1 MRIGIDVGG
10 TFTDIVL
17 IDDKGKKIRY
27 TKVLTTPK
35 NPAQGVLNGIEKI
48 LRLANA
54 TMADLDYMVHGHG
67 TTIGTNALIE
77 RKGAQTGLIT
87 TAGFRDVLEIARI
100 ERPDEGLYD
109 LTVDTPEPLVPRY
122 LRVEVDERVGAHGE
136 VVRALD
142 ESSVVRAAKDL
153 KEQGAETIAVCLLF
167 SFLNPKHEQ
176 RVKEI
181 CREINPEA
189 FVSISSEICPEFR
202 EFERASTT
210 VINAYLQP
218 IVERYIRN
226 LIALLNDKYGNVEV
240 RIMQASGGAMSAATA
255 RDHAVNIVN
264 SGPAGG
270 AVAGAFIGKLLGDKQ
285 LMTVDMGGTSFDI
298 GLIVDGVPRVS
309 SEGKFE
315 GYPVKIPAVD
325 VHAIGAG
332 GGSIA
337 WIDKGGALNVGPQS
351 AAADPG
357 PACYGL
363 GGELPVVTDAN
374 LVLGRLNADYF
385 LGGEM
390 KLYPDKARAAIEKHI
405 ARPMNLSVEDA
416 AYGIVRVVNANM
428 VKGMAG
434 SSIQKGLDPR
444 EFTLIAFGGA
454 GPLHACE
461 MAKDLGMR
469 KVVIPLYPGALSA
482 FGLVTSDIRH
492 DYVQTIAQPAASL
505 DPAELARA
513 YRAMEDQARAQLRT
527 EKISDDVIE
536 IEWSA
541 DLRYA
546 GQAYELNVPVDASH
560 LHRTQVQVSRFER
573 KGNNSSGRRDDASQR
588 DSQLTRQD
596 IDATVA
602 RFHTLHHKV
611 YAYSSTDEPVDVI
624 NVRLVGIGQVPDV
637 KLPRRQR
644 GVASPRGALKGK
656 RPVYYA
662 GRGFVNVPVYERDL
676 MQPGNVVKGPCIIEE
691 IISSTVVIPGATA
704 KVDAWGNVIIN
715 L

>member
-17 IDDKGKKIRY
+17 IDDKGKKIHY
-27 TKVLTTPK
+27 TKVLTVPN
-35 NPAQGVLNGIEKI
+35 NPAQGVLNGIDKI

-54 TMADLDYMVHGHG
+54 SMADLDYMVHGHG

-77 RKGAQTGLIT
+77 RKGAKTGLIT

-109 LTVDTPEPLVPRY
+109 LTVDLPEPLVPRY
-122 LRVEVDERVGAHGE
+122 LRVEVEERVGAHGE
-136 VVRALD
+136 VVCPLD
-142 ESSVVRAAKDL
+142 EASVARAVNYL
-153 KEQGAETIAVCLLF
+153 REQHAETIAVCLLF
-167 SFLNPKHEQ
+167 SFLNPKHER

-181 CREINPEA
+181 CREIYPEA

-202 EFERASTT
+202 EFERSSTT
-210 VINAYLQP
+210 VVNAYLQP
-218 IVERYIRN
+218 IVERYIGN
-226 LIALLNDKYGNVEV
+226 LVAMLREKYGEVEV

-270 AVAGAFIGKLLGDKQ
+270 AVAGAFIGKLLGDQQ

-337 WIDKGGALNVGPQS
+337 WVDKGGALNVGPQS

-390 KLYPDKARAAIEKHI
+390 KLYPEKAHASIEKHI
-405 ARPMNLSVEDA
+405 ARPLKMSVEDA
-416 AYGIVRVVNANM
+416 AFGIIRVVNANM

-434 SSIQKGLDPR
+434 SSIEKGFDPR
-444 EFTLIAFGGA
+444 EFTLVAFGGA

-461 MAKDLGMR
+461 LAKDLGMR

-492 DYVQTIAQPAASL
+492 DYVQTIAKPAVSVEPG
-505 DPAELARA
+505 DLARA
-513 YRAMEDQARAQLRT
+513 YASMEEKARAQLRD
-527 EKISDDVIE
+527 EKIPESEIE
-536 IEWSA
+536 IQWTA

-546 GQAYELNVPVDASH
+546 GQAYELNVSVP
-560 LHRTQVQVSRFER
+560 R
-573 KGNNSSGRRDDASQR
+573 NGR
-588 DSQLTRQD
+588 LTRKD

-602 RFHTLHHKV
+602 RFHALHQKV
-611 YAYSSTDEPVDVI
+611 YEYSSADEPVDVI
-624 NVRLVGIGQVPDV
+624 NVRLIGSGQVSDV
-637 KLPRRQR
+637 KLPRRKR

-676 MQPGNVVKGPCIIEE
+676 LQPGNVVKGPCMIEE
-691 IISSTVVIPGATA
+691 IISSTVVIPGAA
-704 KVDAWGNVIIN
+704 ANVDTWGNVIIN

>member
-17 IDDKGKKIRY
+17 IDDRRGKIHY
-27 TKVLTTPK
+27 TKVLTVPR
-35 NPAQGVLNGIEKI
+35 NPAQGVLNGIDKM
-48 LRLANA
+48 LRIANA
-54 TMADLDYMVHGHG
+54 SMADLDYMVHGHG

-77 RKGAQTGLIT
+77 RKGARTGLIT
-87 TAGFRDVLEIARI
+87 TSGFRDVLEIARI

-109 LTVDTPEPLVPRY
+109 MTVDTPEPLVPRFM
-122 LRVEVDERVGAHGE
+122 RVEVEERIGAHGE
-136 VVRALD
+136 VILPLD
-142 ESSVVRAAKDL
+142 EASVVRAVTYL
-153 KEQGAETIAVCLLF
+153 KEQQVETIAVCLLF

-176 RVKEI
+176 RVKQI
-181 CREINPEA
+181 AHDIYPEA

-202 EFERASTT
+202 EFERSSTT

-226 LIALLNDKYGNVEV
+226 LVQMLCEKYGNVEV
-240 RIMQASGGAMSAATA
+240 RIMQASGGAMSAETA

-270 AVAGAFIGKLLGDKQ
+270 AVAGAFIGQLVGDDR

-298 GLIVDGVPRVS
+298 GLIIDGVPRVS

-374 LVLGRLNADYF
+374 LVLGRLNAEYF

-390 KLYPDKARAAIEKHI
+390 KLYPEKARAAIEKHI
-405 ARPMNLSVEDA
+405 ARPLRMPVEDA

-434 SSIQKGLDPR
+434 SSIEKGFDPR
-444 EFTLIAFGGA
+444 EFTLVAFGGA

-461 MAKDLGMR
+461 LAKEIGMR

-492 DYVQTIAQPAASL
+492 DYVQTVAKPAVAV
-505 DPAELARA
+505 DPAELERA
-513 YRAMEDQARAQLRT
+513 YAAMEVKARAQLAE
-527 EKISDDVIE
+527 EKIAGDDVDIQ
-536 IEWSA
+536 WTA

-546 GQAYELNVPVDASH
+546 GQAYELNVPVPHNGRLTHKD
-560 LHRTQVQVSRFER
+560 VQ
-573 KGNNSSGRRDDASQR
+573 
-588 DSQLTRQD
+588 
-596 IDATVA
+596 ATIA
-602 RFHTLHHKV
+602 RFHALHQKV
-611 YAYSSTDEPVDVI
+611 YAYSSVSDPVDVI

-637 KLPRRQR
+637 RIPKRKR
-644 GVASPRGALKGK
+644 GDKSARGARKGT
-656 RPVYYA
+656 RPVYYE
-662 GRGFVNVPVYERDL
+662 GRGFIKVPVYERDL
-676 MQPGNVVKGPCIIEE
+676 LKPGNLVKGPCIIEE

-704 KVDAWGNVIIN
+704 RVDVWGNVIIN
-715 L
+715 M

>member
-17 IDDKGKKIRY
+17 IDDAGGKIHY
-27 TKVLTTPK
+27 TKTLTIPK
-35 NPAQGVLNGIEKI
+35 NPAQGVLNGIAKI
-48 LRLANA
+48 LQIANA

-77 RKGAQTGLIT
+77 RKGAKTGLIT
-87 TAGFRDVLEIARI
+87 TMGMRDVLEIARI

-122 LRVEVDERVGAHGE
+122 LRVEVNERVGSKGE
-136 VVRALD
+136 VVCALD
-142 ESSVVRAAKDL
+142 EPSVVRAVNYL
-153 KEQGAETIAVCLLF
+153 KEQRAETIAVCLLF
-167 SFLNPKHEQ
+167 SFLNPAHER

-181 CREINPEA
+181 AKQIYPEA

-202 EFERASTT
+202 EFERTSTT

-226 LIALLNDKYGNVEV
+226 LITMLSEKYGTVEV
-240 RIMQASGGAMSAATA
+240 RIMQASGGAMSAQAA

-270 AVAGAFIGKLLGDKQ
+270 AVAGAFIGSLLGDKQ

-298 GLIVDGVPRVS
+298 GIIVDGVPRVS

-325 VHAIGAG
+325 VHALGAG

-337 WIDKGGALNVGPQS
+337 WIDKGGALNVGPRS

-374 LVLGRLNADYF
+374 LVLGRLNANYF

-405 ARPMNLSVEDA
+405 ARPMNMSVEDA

-434 SSIQKGLDPR
+434 SSIQKGYDPR
-444 EFTLIAFGGA
+444 EFTLVAFGGA
-454 GPLHACE
+454 GALHACE
-461 MAKDLGMR
+461 LAKEIGMR

-492 DYVQTIAQPAASL
+492 DYVQTVAKPASAV
-505 DPAELARA
+505 DPDALLRA
-513 YRAMEDQARAQLRT
+513 YLTMEEQARAQLRE
-527 EKISDDVIE
+527 EKIAEEDIA
-536 IEWSA
+536 IQWTA

-546 GQAYELNVPVDASH
+546 GQAYEMNVAVP
-560 LHRTQVQVSRFER
+560 RNSRLSR
-573 KGNNSSGRRDDASQR
+573 K
-588 DSQLTRQD
+588 D
-596 IDATVA
+596 IDTTVA
-602 RFHTLHHKV
+602 RFHALHQKV
-611 YAYSSTDEPVDVI
+611 YEYSSTDEPVDVI

-637 KLPRRQR
+637 KLPKRKR
-644 GVASPRGALKGK
+644 GDASPRGALKGK
-656 RPVYYA
+656 RPVYYE
-662 GRGFVNVPVYERDL
+662 GRGFINVPVYERDL
-676 MQPGNVVKGPCIIEE
+676 LQPKNIVKGPCIIEE

-704 KVDAWGNVIIN
+704 QVDVWGNIIIQ

>member
-17 IDDKGKKIRY
+17 IDDRRGKIHY
-27 TKVLTTPK
+27 TKVLTVPR
-35 NPAQGVLNGIEKI
+35 NPAQGVLNGIDKM
-48 LRLANA
+48 LRIANA
-54 TMADLDYMVHGHG
+54 SMADLDYMVHGHG

-77 RKGAQTGLIT
+77 RKGARTGLIT
-87 TAGFRDVLEIARI
+87 TSGFRDVLEIARI

-109 LTVDTPEPLVPRY
+109 MTVDTPEPLVPRFM
-122 LRVEVDERVGAHGE
+122 RVEVEERIGAHGE
-136 VVRALD
+136 VILPLD
-142 ESSVVRAAKDL
+142 EASVVRAVTYL
-153 KEQGAETIAVCLLF
+153 KEQQVETIAVCLLF

-176 RVKEI
+176 RVKQI
-181 CREINPEA
+181 AHDIYPEA

-202 EFERASTT
+202 EFERSSTT

-226 LIALLNDKYGNVEV
+226 LVQMLCEKYGNVEV
-240 RIMQASGGAMSAATA
+240 RIMQASGGAMSAETA

-270 AVAGAFIGKLLGDKQ
+270 AIAGAFIGQLVGDDR

-298 GLIVDGVPRVS
+298 GLIIDGVPRVS

-374 LVLGRLNADYF
+374 LVLGRLNAEYF

-390 KLYPDKARAAIEKHI
+390 KLYPEKARAAIEKHI
-405 ARPMNLSVEDA
+405 ARPLRMPVEDA

-434 SSIQKGLDPR
+434 SSIEKGFDPR
-444 EFTLIAFGGA
+444 EFTLVAFGGA

-461 MAKDLGMR
+461 LAKEIGMR

-492 DYVQTIAQPAASL
+492 DYVQTVAKPAVAV
-505 DPAELARA
+505 DPAELERA
-513 YRAMEDQARAQLRT
+513 YAAMEVKARAQLAE
-527 EKISDDVIE
+527 EKIAGDDVDIQ
-536 IEWSA
+536 WTA

-546 GQAYELNVPVDASH
+546 GQAYELNVPVPHNGRLTHKD
-560 LHRTQVQVSRFER
+560 VQ
-573 KGNNSSGRRDDASQR
+573 
-588 DSQLTRQD
+588 
-596 IDATVA
+596 ATIA
-602 RFHTLHHKV
+602 RFHALHQKV
-611 YAYSSTDEPVDVI
+611 YAYSSVSDPVDVI

-637 KLPRRQR
+637 RIPKRKR
-644 GVASPRGALKGK
+644 GDKSARGARKGT
-656 RPVYYA
+656 RPVYYE
-662 GRGFVNVPVYERDL
+662 GRGFIKVPVYERDL
-676 MQPGNVVKGPCIIEE
+676 LKPGNLVKGPCIIEE

-704 KVDAWGNVIIN
+704 RVDVWGNVIIN
-715 L
+715 M

>member
-17 IDDKGKKIRY
+17 IDDKNKKIHY
-27 TKVLTTPK
+27 TKVLTVPRS
-35 NPAQGVLNGIEKI
+35 PAQGVLSGIEKI
-48 LRLANA
+48 LHIANA
-54 TMADLDYMVHGHG
+54 SMADLDYMVHGHG

-77 RKGAQTGLIT
+77 RKGAKTGLIT

-109 LTVDTPEPLVPRY
+109 FLIDTPEPLVPRY
-122 LRVEVDERVGAHGE
+122 LRVEVNERVGAHGE
-136 VVRALD
+136 VVRPLD
-142 ESSVVRAAKDL
+142 EASVERAARYL
-153 KEQGAETIAVCLLF
+153 KEQGATTIAVCLLF
-167 SFLNPKHEQ
+167 SFLNPKHEE

-181 CREINPEA
+181 CRDIYPEA

-202 EFERASTT
+202 EFERTSTT

-226 LIALLNDKYGNVEV
+226 LTAMLNEKYGKVEV

-298 GLIVDGVPRVS
+298 GLIVGGVPRVS

-337 WIDKGGALNVGPQS
+337 WIDKGGALKMGPQS

-390 KLYPDKARAAIEKHI
+390 KLYLDKARAAIEKHI
-405 ARPMNLSVEDA
+405 ARPMKMSVEDA
-416 AYGIVRVVNANM
+416 AYGMIRVVNANM
-428 VKGMAG
+428 VKGMSG
-434 SSIQKGLDPR
+434 SSIEKGFDPR
-444 EFTLIAFGGA
+444 EFTLVAFGGA

-461 MAKDLGMR
+461 LAKEIGMR

-492 DYVQTIAQPAASL
+492 DYVQTIAKPAASVEPGDL
-505 DPAELARA
+505 TRA
-513 YRAMEDQARAQLRT
+513 YAAMEEKARAQLRE
-527 EKISDDVIE
+527 EKIPESEIE
-536 IEWSA
+536 IQWTA

-546 GQAYELNVPVDASH
+546 GQAYELNVPV
-560 LHRTQVQVSRFER
+560 SR
-573 KGNNSSGRRDDASQR
+573 SSK
-588 DSQLTRQD
+588 LTRKD

-602 RFHTLHHKV
+602 HFHALHQKV
-611 YAYSSTDEPVDVI
+611 YEYSSTDEPVDVI
-624 NVRLVGIGQVPDV
+624 NVRLIGGGQVPDV
-637 KLPRRQR
+637 KLPRRKR
-644 GVASPRGALKGK
+644 GSASPRGALKGK

-662 GRGFVNVPVYERDL
+662 GRGYVNVPVYERDL
-676 MQPGNVVKGPCIIEE
+676 LQPGNVVKGPCMIEE
-691 IISSTVVIPGATA
+691 VISSTVVIPGAMA
-704 KVDAWGNVIIN
+704 KVDVWGNVIIS

>member
-1 MRIGIDVGG
+1 MRVGIDVGG
-10 TFTDIVL
+10 TFTDVVL
-17 IDDKGKKIRY
+17 IDDRRRKIHY
-27 TKVLTTPK
+27 TKVLTVPK
-35 NPAQGVLNGIEKI
+35 NPAEGVLSGIDKI

-54 TMADLDYMVHGHG
+54 SMADLDYMVHGHG

-77 RKGAQTGLIT
+77 RKGAKTGLIT
-87 TAGFRDVLEIARI
+87 TAGFRDVVEIARI

-109 LTVDTPEPLVPRY
+109 LTVDTPEPLIPRY
-122 LRVEVDERVGAHGE
+122 LRVEVDERVGSKGE
-136 VVRALD
+136 VVRPLD
-142 ESSVVRAAKDL
+142 ESSVGRAVNYL
-153 KEQGAETIAVCLLF
+153 KEQRVETIAVCLLF
-167 SFLNPKHEQ
+167 SFLNPRHEQ

-181 CREINPEA
+181 CRDIYPQA
-189 FVSISSEICPEFR
+189 LVSLSSEICPEFR
-202 EFERASTT
+202 EFERTSTT

-218 IVERYIRN
+218 IVERYIHN
-226 LIALLNDKYGNVEV
+226 LVQMLCDKYGPVNVRV
-240 RIMQASGGAMSAATA
+240 MQASGGAMSAEVA

-270 AVAGAFIGKLLGDKQ
+270 TVAGAFIGSLLGDRQ

-298 GLIVDGVPRVS
+298 GIIVDGVPRVS

-325 VHAIGAG
+325 VHALGAG

-385 LGGEM
+385 LGSEM

-405 ARPMNLSVEDA
+405 ARPLEMSLEDA

-434 SSIQKGLDPR
+434 SSIEKGFDPR
-444 EFTLIAFGGA
+444 EFTLVAFGGA

-461 MAKDLGMR
+461 LAKDIGIR
-469 KVVIPLYPGALSA
+469 KVVIPLYPGAFSA
-482 FGLVTSDIRH
+482 FGLVTSEIRH
-492 DYVQTIAQPAASL
+492 DYVHTVAKPASSL
-505 DPAELARA
+505 DPEELSYA
-513 YRAMEDQARAQLRT
+513 YDSMEETARAQLAA
-527 EKISDDVIE
+527 EKIAAEDIVVQ
-536 IEWSA
+536 WTA
-541 DLRYA
+541 DLRYS
-546 GQAYELNVPVDASH
+546 GQAYELNVPVPRSH
-560 LHRTQVQVSRFER
+560 HN
-573 KGNNSSGRRDDASQR
+573 KK
-588 DSQLTRQD
+588 LTRQD

-602 RFHTLHHKV
+602 LFHALHQKT
-611 YAYSSTDEPVDVI
+611 YEYSSTNEPVDVI
-624 NVRLVGIGQVPDV
+624 NVRLTGVGRVPEV
-637 KLPRRQR
+637 KLPRRKR
-644 GVASPRGALKGK
+644 DGASPRAALKGK
-656 RPVYYA
+656 RPVYFDP
-662 GRGFVNVPVYERDL
+662 RGFVPTPIYERDL
-676 MQPGNVVKGPCIIEE
+676 LHPGNVLKGPCIVEE
-691 IISSTVVIPGATA
+691 IISSTVVIPGATVR
-704 KVDAWGNVIIN
+704 VDPWGNLIIT

>member
-10 TFTDIVL
+10 MFTDIVL
-17 IDDKGKKIRY
+17 IDDKNKKIHY
-27 TKVLTTPK
+27 TKVLTVPRS
-35 NPAQGVLNGIEKI
+35 PAQGVLNGIEKI

-54 TMADLDYMVHGHG
+54 SMADLDYMVHGHG

-77 RKGAQTGLIT
+77 RKGAKTGLIT

-109 LTVDTPEPLVPRY
+109 FLVDTPEPLVPRY

-136 VVRALD
+136 VVRPLD
-142 ESSVVRAAKDL
+142 EASVVRAAKYL
-153 KEQGAETIAVCLLF
+153 KEQGAETITVCLLF
-167 SFLNPKHEQ
+167 SFLNSKHEQ

-181 CREINPEA
+181 CREIYPEA

-202 EFERASTT
+202 EFERTSTT

-218 IVERYIRN
+218 IVERYIGN
-226 LIALLNDKYGNVEV
+226 LVAMLNEKYGNVEV

-332 GGSIA
+332 GGSVA

-405 ARPMNLSVEDA
+405 ARPMKMSLEDA

-434 SSIQKGLDPR
+434 SSIEKGFDPR
-444 EFTLIAFGGA
+444 EFTLVAFGGA

-461 MAKDLGMR
+461 LAKEIGMR

-492 DYVQTIAQPAASL
+492 DYVQTIAKPAVLVEPS
-505 DPAELARA
+505 DLARA
-513 YRAMEDQARAQLRT
+513 YAAMEEKARAQLRE
-527 EKISDDVIE
+527 EKIPENEIE
-536 IEWSA
+536 IQWTA

-546 GQAYELNVPVDASH
+546 GQAYELNVPVP
-560 LHRTQVQVSRFER
+560 RNG
-573 KGNNSSGRRDDASQR
+573 K
-588 DSQLTRQD
+588 LTRKD
-596 IDATVA
+596 IDATIA
-602 RFHTLHHKV
+602 RFHALHQKV
-611 YAYSSTDEPVDVI
+611 YEYSSTDEPVDVI
-624 NVRLVGIGQVPDV
+624 NVRLIGGGQVPDV
-637 KLPRRQR
+637 KLPRRKR
-644 GVASPRGALKGK
+644 GAASPRGALKGK
-656 RPVYYA
+656 RPVYYE

-676 MQPGNVVKGPCIIEE
+676 LQPGNVVKGPCMIEE

-704 KVDAWGNVIIN
+704 KVDVWGNVIIS

>member
-17 IDDKGKKIRY
+17 IDDKGKKIHY
-27 TKVLTTPK
+27 TKVLTVPK
-35 NPAQGVLNGIEKI
+35 SPAQGVLNGIEKI
-48 LRLANA
+48 LRLASA
-54 TMADLDYMVHGHG
+54 SMSDLDYMVHGHG

-77 RKGAQTGLIT
+77 RKGAKTGLIT

-122 LRVEVDERVGAHGE
+122 LRVEVNERVGAHGE
-136 VVRALD
+136 IICPLD
-142 ESSVVRAAKDL
+142 EASVVRAAKYL
-153 KEQGAETIAVCLLF
+153 KEQGAQTIAVCLLF
-167 SFLNPKHEQ
+167 SFLNPQHEEC
-176 RVKEI
+176 VKEI
-181 CREINPEA
+181 CRDIYPEA

-202 EFERASTT
+202 EFERTSTT

-226 LIALLNDKYGNVEV
+226 LTAMLNEKYGKVEV
-240 RIMQASGGAMSAATA
+240 RIMQASGGAMSAETA

-298 GLIVDGVPRVS
+298 GLIVGGVPRVS

-337 WIDKGGALNVGPQS
+337 WIDTGGALNMGPQS

-357 PACYGL
+357 PACYGF

-405 ARPMNLSVEDA
+405 ARPMKLSLEDA
-416 AYGIVRVVNANM
+416 AYGMIRVVNANM
-428 VKGMAG
+428 VKGMSG
-434 SSIQKGLDPR
+434 SSIEKGFDPR
-444 EFTLIAFGGA
+444 EFTLVAFGGA

-461 MAKDLGMR
+461 LAKEIGMN
-469 KVVIPLYPGALSA
+469 KIVIPLYPGALSA

-492 DYVQTIAQPAASL
+492 DYVQTIAKPAASVEPGDL
-505 DPAELARA
+505 LRA
-513 YRAMEDQARAQLRT
+513 YAAMEEKARAQLRE
-527 EKISDDVIE
+527 EKIPESEVE
-536 IEWSA
+536 IQWTA

-546 GQAYELNVPVDASH
+546 GQAYELNVPVT
-560 LHRTQVQVSRFER
+560 RNG
-573 KGNNSSGRRDDASQR
+573 K
-588 DSQLTRQD
+588 LTRKD
-596 IDATVA
+596 IEATVA
-602 RFHTLHHKV
+602 RFHALHQKV
-611 YAYSSTDEPVDVI
+611 YEYSSTDEPVDVI
-624 NVRLVGIGQVPDV
+624 NVRLIGGGQVPDV
-637 KLPRRQR
+637 KLPRRKR
-644 GVASPRGALKGK
+644 GVASPRAALKGK

-662 GRGFVNVPVYERDL
+662 GRGFLNVPVYERDL
-676 MQPGNVVKGPCIIEE
+676 LQPGNVVKGPCMIEE
-691 IISSTVVIPGATA
+691 IISSTVVIPGALA
-704 KVDAWGNVIIN
+704 KVDVWGNLIIN

>member
-17 IDDKGKKIRY
+17 IDDKGKKIHY
-27 TKVLTTPK
+27 TKVLTVPK
-35 NPAQGVLNGIEKI
+35 NPAQGVLNGIEKM
-48 LRLANA
+48 LRMANA
-54 TMADLDYMVHGHG
+54 SMSDLDYMVHGHG

-77 RKGAQTGLIT
+77 RKGAKTGLIT

-122 LRVEVDERVGAHGE
+122 LRVEVDERVGSKGE
-136 VVRALD
+136 VVRPLD
-142 ESSVVRAAKDL
+142 EASVERAVKYL
-153 KEQGAETIAVCLLF
+153 KEQQAETIAVCLLF
-167 SFLNPKHEQ
+167 SFLNPRHEQ

-181 CREINPEA
+181 CQAIYPEA
-189 FVSISSEICPEFR
+189 FVSVSSEICPEFR

-210 VINAYLQP
+210 VINAYLQR
-218 IVERYIRN
+218 IVERYIGN
-226 LIALLNDKYGNVEV
+226 LVQMLCDKYGPVEV
-240 RIMQASGGAMSAATA
+240 RIMQASGGAMSAKTA

-270 AVAGAFIGKLLGDKQ
+270 AVAGAFIGTLLGDKQ

-298 GLIVDGVPRVS
+298 GIIVDGVPRVS

-325 VHAIGAG
+325 VHALGAG

-337 WIDKGGALNVGPQS
+337 WVDKGGALNVGPKS

-405 ARPMNLSVEDA
+405 ARPLKMSVEDA
-416 AYGIVRVVNANM
+416 AYGIIRVVNANM

-434 SSIQKGLDPR
+434 SSIEKGFDPR
-444 EFTLIAFGGA
+444 EFTLVAFGGA

-461 MAKDLGMR
+461 LAKDIGMR

-492 DYVQTIAQPAASL
+492 DYVQTIAKPAASA
-505 DPAELARA
+505 DPDEMLRA
-513 YRAMEDQARAQLRT
+513 YTAMEAKAIAQLRE
-527 EKISDDVIE
+527 EKIPEDVIE
-536 IEWSA
+536 IQWTA
-541 DLRYA
+541 DLRYS
-546 GQAYELNVPVDASH
+546 GQAYELNVPVP
-560 LHRTQVQVSRFER
+560 RNG
-573 KGNNSSGRRDDASQR
+573 K
-588 DSQLTRQD
+588 LTRKD
-596 IDATVA
+596 IEATVA
-602 RFHTLHHKV
+602 RFHALHQKV
-611 YAYSSTDEPVDVI
+611 YEYSSTDEPVDII

-637 KLPRRQR
+637 KLPRHKRD
-644 GVASPRGALKGK
+644 VASPRAARKGT
-656 RPVYYA
+656 RPVYFE
-662 GRGFVNVPVYERDL
+662 GRGFIKVPVYERDL
-676 MQPGNVVKGPCIIEE
+676 LKPGNLVKGPCMIEE

-704 KVDAWGNVIIN
+704 KVDVWGNVIISM
-715 L
+715 

>member
-17 IDDKGKKIRY
+17 IDDKHKKIHY

-48 LRLANA
+48 LLMAKA
-54 TMADLDYMVHGHG
+54 TMSDLDYMVHGHG

-77 RKGAQTGLIT
+77 RKGAKTGLIT

-109 LTVDTPEPLVPRY
+109 FLVDTPEPLVPRY
-122 LRVEVDERVGAHGE
+122 LRVEVDERVGSKGE
-136 VVRALD
+136 IVRPLD
-142 ESSVVRAAKDL
+142 EQSVVRAVNYL
-153 KEQGAETIAVCLLF
+153 REQRVETIAVCLLF
-167 SFLNPKHEQ
+167 SFLNPKDEQ

-181 CREINPEA
+181 CREIYPEA

-202 EFERASTT
+202 EFERTSTT

-218 IVERYIRN
+218 IVERYIGSLVAMLRE
-226 LIALLNDKYGNVEV
+226 KYGEVEV
-240 RIMQASGGAMSAATA
+240 RIMQASGGAMSAETA
-255 RDHAVNIVN
+255 REHAVNIVN

-270 AVAGAFIGKLLGDKQ
+270 AVAGAFIGKLLGDEQ

-298 GLIVDGVPRVS
+298 GLIVGGVPRVS

-337 WIDKGGALNVGPQS
+337 WIDRGGALNVGPQS

-363 GGELPVVTDAN
+363 SGDLPTVTDAN
-374 LVLGRLNADYF
+374 LMLGRLNADYF

-390 KLYPDKARAAIEKHI
+390 KLFPDRARAAIEKHI
-405 ARPMNLSVEDA
+405 ARLMKMSIENA

-434 SSIQKGLDPR
+434 SSIQKGFDPR

-461 MAKDLGMR
+461 LAKELGMR
-469 KVVIPLYPGALSA
+469 RVVIPLYPGALSA

-492 DYVQTIAQPAASL
+492 DYVQTIAKPAASVEP
-505 DPAELARA
+505 DDLARA
-513 YRAMEDQARAQLRT
+513 YAAMEENARAQLCE
-527 EKISDDVIE
+527 EKIPEREIE
-536 IEWSA
+536 IEWTA

-546 GQAYELNVPVDASH
+546 GQAYELNVPFP
-560 LHRTQVQVSRFER
+560 RNG
-573 KGNNSSGRRDDASQR
+573 K
-588 DSQLTRQD
+588 LTRKN

-602 RFHTLHHKV
+602 RFHALHQRV
-611 YAYSSTDEPVDVI
+611 YAYSSTDEPVDFI
-624 NVRLVGIGQVPDV
+624 NVRLIGSGQVPDV
-637 KLPRRQR
+637 KLPRRRR
-644 GVASPRGALKGK
+644 GVASPRGALKGN
-656 RPVYYA
+656 RPVYYE
-662 GRGFVNVPVYERDL
+662 GRGFIKVPVYERDL
-676 MQPGNVVKGPCIIEE
+676 LQPGNIVKGPCIIEE
-691 IISSTVVIPGATA
+691 IISSTVVIPGAVA
-704 KVDAWGNVIIN
+704 NVDGWGNIIIS

>member
-17 IDDKGKKIRY
+17 IDDKHGKIHY
-27 TKVLTTPK
+27 TKVLTVPK
-35 NPAQGVLNGIEKI
+35 NPAQGVLNGIDKI
-48 LRLANA
+48 LRIANA

-77 RKGAQTGLIT
+77 RKGARTGMIT

-109 LTVDTPEPLVPRY
+109 LTVDTPEPLVPRF
-122 LRVEVDERVGAHGE
+122 LRAEVEERVGSKGE
-136 VVRALD
+136 IVRPLD
-142 ESSVVRAAKDL
+142 EGSVVRAAEYL
-153 KEQGAETIAVCLLF
+153 KAQKVETIAVCLLF
-167 SFLNPKHEQ
+167 SFLNPAHEK

-181 CREINPEA
+181 CREIYPEA

-202 EFERASTT
+202 EFERSSTT

-226 LIALLNDKYGNVEV
+226 LIQMLCDQYGKVEV
-240 RIMQASGGAMSAATA
+240 RIMQASGGAMSAETA

-270 AVAGAFIGKLLGDKQ
+270 AVAGAFIGNLIGDNQ

-298 GLIVDGVPRVS
+298 GLIVGGVPRVS

-315 GYPVKIPAVD
+315 GYPVKIPAID

-357 PACYGL
+357 PASYGL
-363 GGELPVVTDAN
+363 GGEQPTVTDAN

-390 KLYPDKARAAIEKHI
+390 KLYPDRARAVIEKCI
-405 ARPMNLSVEDA
+405 ARPLQMSVEDA

-434 SSIQKGLDPR
+434 SSIQKGYDPR
-444 EFTLIAFGGA
+444 EFTLVAFGGA

-461 MAKDLGMR
+461 LAKDIGMR

-492 DYVQTIAQPAASL
+492 DFVQTIAKPATAVE
-505 DPAELARA
+505 PEELERA
-513 YRAMEDQARAQLRT
+513 YAAMEEEARAQLRT
-527 EKISDDVIE
+527 EKVSEKQIA
-536 IEWSA
+536 IEWTA
-541 DLRYA
+541 DVRYN
-546 GQAYELNVPVDASH
+546 GQAYELNVPV
-560 LHRTQVQVSRFER
+560 LH
-573 KGNNSSGRRDDASQR
+573 KGR
-588 DSQLTRQD
+588 LTREDVQ
-596 IDATVA
+596 ATVA
-602 RFHTLHHKV
+602 RFHALHQKV
-611 YAYSSTDEPVDVI
+611 YAYSSATEPVDLI
-624 NVRLVGIGQVPDV
+624 NVRLTGIGKVPDA
-637 KLPRRQR
+637 KLPRHKRST
-644 GVASPRGALKGK
+644 ASPRPALKGT
-656 RPVYYA
+656 RPVYFE
-662 GRGFVNVPVYERDL
+662 GRGMVKVPVYEREML
-676 MQPGNVVKGPCIIEE
+676 KPGNVAKGPCIIEE
-691 IISSTVVIPGATA
+691 VISSTVIIPGATIRMD
-704 KVDAWGNVIIN
+704 VWGNVIIT

>member
-17 IDDKGKKIRY
+17 IDDKGKKIHY
-27 TKVLTTPK
+27 TKVLTVPK
-35 NPAQGVLNGIEKI
+35 NPAQGVLNGIEKM
-48 LRLANA
+48 LRMANA
-54 TMADLDYMVHGHG
+54 SMADLDYMVHGHG

-77 RKGAQTGLIT
+77 RKGAKTGLIT
-87 TAGFRDVLEIARI
+87 TTGFRDVLEIARI

-122 LRVEVDERVGAHGE
+122 LRVEVDERVGSKGE
-136 VVRALD
+136 VVRPLD
-142 ESSVVRAAKDL
+142 EASVVRAAQYL

-176 RVKEI
+176 RIKEI
-181 CREINPEA
+181 CHDIYPEA
-189 FVSISSEICPEFR
+189 FVSVSSEICPEFR

-210 VINAYLQP
+210 VINAYLQR
-218 IVERYIRN
+218 IVERYIGN
-226 LIALLNDKYGNVEV
+226 LVQMLCDKYGPVEV
-240 RIMQASGGAMSAATA
+240 RVMQASGGAMSAAAA

-270 AVAGAFIGKLLGDKQ
+270 AVAGAFIGTLLGDKQ

-298 GLIVDGVPRVS
+298 GIIVDGVPRVS

-325 VHAIGAG
+325 VHALGAG

-337 WIDKGGALNVGPQS
+337 WVDKGGALNVGPKS

-405 ARPMNLSVEDA
+405 ARPLKMSVEDA
-416 AYGIVRVVNANM
+416 AYGIIRVVNANM

-434 SSIQKGLDPR
+434 SSIEKGFDPR
-444 EFTLIAFGGA
+444 EFTLVAFGGA

-461 MAKDLGMR
+461 LAKDIGMR

-492 DYVQTIAQPAASL
+492 DYVQTIAKPAASA
-505 DPAELARA
+505 DPDEMLRA
-513 YRAMEDQARAQLRT
+513 YTAMEAKAIAQLRE
-527 EKISDDVIE
+527 EKIPEDVIE
-536 IEWSA
+536 IQWTA
-541 DLRYA
+541 DLRYS
-546 GQAYELNVPVDASH
+546 GQAYELNVPVP
-560 LHRTQVQVSRFER
+560 RNG
-573 KGNNSSGRRDDASQR
+573 K
-588 DSQLTRQD
+588 LTRKD
-596 IDATVA
+596 IEATVA
-602 RFHTLHHKV
+602 RFHALHQKV
-611 YAYSSTDEPVDVI
+611 YEYSSTDEPVDII

-637 KLPRRQR
+637 KLPRHKRD
-644 GVASPRGALKGK
+644 VASPRAARKGT
-656 RPVYYA
+656 RPVYFE
-662 GRGFVNVPVYERDL
+662 GRGFVKVPVYERDL
-676 MQPGNVVKGPCIIEE
+676 LKPGNLVKGPCMIEE

-704 KVDAWGNVIIN
+704 KVDVWGNVIISM
-715 L
+715 

>member
-17 IDDKGKKIRY
+17 IDDKNKKIHY
-27 TKVLTTPK
+27 TKVLTVPAS
-35 NPAQGVLNGIEKI
+35 PAQGVLNGIEKI
-48 LRLANA
+48 LRIANA

-77 RKGAQTGLIT
+77 RKGAKTALIT

-109 LTVDTPEPLVPRY
+109 FLVDTPEPLVPRY
-122 LRVEVDERVGAHGE
+122 LRVEVDERIGSKGE
-136 VVRALD
+136 VLRPLD
-142 ESSVVRAAKDL
+142 EASVVRAAKYL

-181 CREINPEA
+181 CRETFGPKTL
-189 FVSISSEICPEFR
+189 VSISSEICPEFR
-202 EFERASTT
+202 EFERTSTT

-218 IVERYIRN
+218 IVERYISN
-226 LIALLNDKYGNVEV
+226 LITMLREKYGEVEV

-270 AVAGAFIGKLLGDKQ
+270 AIAGAFIGKLLGDKQ

-337 WIDKGGALNVGPQS
+337 WIDQGGALNLGPQS

-390 KLYPDKARAAIEKHI
+390 KLYPEKARQAIEKHI
-405 ARPMNLSVEDA
+405 ARPMKMPVEDA
-416 AYGIVRVVNANM
+416 AFGMIRVVNANM
-428 VKGMAG
+428 VKGMA
-434 SSIQKGLDPR
+434 SSSLEKGLDPR
-444 EFTLIAFGGA
+444 EFTLVAFGGA

-461 MAKDLGMR
+461 LAKELGMN

-492 DYVQTIAQPAASL
+492 DHVQTIAKPAASVEPGDL
-505 DPAELARA
+505 LRA
-513 YRAMEDQARAQLRT
+513 YTAMEAKARKQLRG
-527 EKISDDVIE
+527 EKIPGSEIE
-536 IEWSA
+536 ILWTA

-546 GQAYELNVPVDASH
+546 GQAYELNVPVP
-560 LHRTQVQVSRFER
+560 RSR
-573 KGNNSSGRRDDASQR
+573 K
-588 DSQLTRQD
+588 LTRQD
-596 IDATVA
+596 IDATIA
-602 RFHTLHHKV
+602 RFHALHQKV
-611 YAYSSTDEPVDVI
+611 YEYSSATEPVDVI
-624 NVRLVGIGQVPDV
+624 NVRLIGRGRVADV
-637 KLPRRQR
+637 KLPKRKR
-644 GVASPRGALKGK
+644 GGVSPRGALKGK

-662 GRGFVNVPVYERDL
+662 GRGFINVPVYERDL
-676 MQPGNVVKGPCIIEE
+676 LLPGNVIKGPCMIEE
-691 IISSTVVIPGATA
+691 IISSTVIIPGAAA
-704 KVDAWGNVIIN
+704 KVDVWGNVIIN

>member
-10 TFTDIVL
+10 TFTDVVL
-17 IDDKGKKIRY
+17 IDDRRRKIHY
-27 TKVLTTPK
+27 TKVLTVPK
-35 NPAQGVLNGIEKI
+35 NPAAGVLSGIDKI

-54 TMADLDYMVHGHG
+54 SMADLDYMVHGHG

-77 RKGAQTGLIT
+77 RKGARTGLIT

-122 LRVEVDERVGAHGE
+122 LRVEVDERVGSKGE
-136 VVRALD
+136 VVRPLD
-142 ESSVVRAAKDL
+142 EASVVRAVEYLKD
-153 KEQGAETIAVCLLF
+153 QRVETIAVCLLF
-167 SFLNPKHEQ
+167 SFLNPQHEQ

-181 CREINPEA
+181 CRDLYPNA
-189 FVSISSEICPEFR
+189 LVSLSSEICPEFR
-202 EFERASTT
+202 EFERTSTT

-218 IVERYIRN
+218 IVERYIHN
-226 LIALLNDKYGNVEV
+226 LVQMLCDRYGQVEV
-240 RIMQASGGAMSAATA
+240 RIMQASGGAMSAAVA

-270 AVAGAFIGKLLGDKQ
+270 TVAGAFIGSLLGDRQ

-298 GLIVDGVPRVS
+298 GIIVDGVPRVS

-325 VHAIGAG
+325 VHALGAG

-390 KLYPDKARAAIEKHI
+390 KLYPDQARDAIEKHI
-405 ARPMNLSVEDA
+405 ARPLKLPLEEA

-434 SSIQKGLDPR
+434 SSIEKGFDPR
-444 EFTLIAFGGA
+444 EFTLVAFGGA

-461 MAKDLGMR
+461 LAKDIGMR
-469 KVVIPLYPGALSA
+469 KVVIPPYPGALSA
-482 FGLVTSDIRH
+482 FGLVTSEIRH
-492 DYVQTIAQPAASL
+492 DYVQTVAKPAQSL
-505 DPAELARA
+505 DPEELMRA
-513 YRAMEDQARAQLRT
+513 YESMEKKAKAQLAA
-527 EKISDDVIE
+527 EKIAPDDIS
-536 IEWSA
+536 IQWTA
-541 DLRYA
+541 DLRYS
-546 GQAYELNVPVDASH
+546 GQAYELNVPVPRA
-560 LHRTQVQVSRFER
+560 HRN
-573 KGNNSSGRRDDASQR
+573 GP
-588 DSQLTRQD
+588 LTRQD
-596 IDATVA
+596 IESTVA
-602 RFHTLHHKV
+602 RFHALHQKT
-611 YAYSSTDEPVDVI
+611 YEYSSTSEPVDVI
-624 NVRLVGIGQVPDV
+624 NVRLIGTGRVPQV
-637 KLPRRQR
+637 KLPRRPRDGQ
-644 GVASPRGALKGK
+644 SPRAARKSS
-656 RPVYYA
+656 RRVYFQE
-662 GRGFVNVPVYERDL
+662 RGFIPTPIYEREL
-676 MQPGNVVKGPCIIEE
+676 LRPGNALKGPCIVEE

-704 KVDAWGNVIIN
+704 QVDAWGNLIIR

>member
-17 IDDKGKKIRY
+17 IDDQRGKIHY
-27 TKVLTTPK
+27 TKVLTVPRS
-35 NPAQGVLNGIEKI
+35 PAQGVLSGIEKM
-48 LRLANA
+48 LRIANA
-54 TMADLDYMVHGHG
+54 SMADLDYMVHGHG

-77 RKGAQTGLIT
+77 RKGARTGLVT

-109 LTVDTPEPLVPRY
+109 MTVDTPEPLVPRF
-122 LRVEVDERVGAHGE
+122 LRAEVEERIGAHGE
-136 VVRALD
+136 VVRPLD
-142 ESSVVRAAKDL
+142 EESVVRAVTYL
-153 KEQGAETIAVCLLF
+153 KEQQVETIAVCLLF

-181 CREINPEA
+181 ARDIYPEA

-202 EFERASTT
+202 EFERSSTT

-226 LIALLNDKYGNVEV
+226 LVQMLCEKYGNVEV
-240 RIMQASGGAMSAATA
+240 RIMQASGGAMSAETA

-270 AVAGAFIGKLLGDKQ
+270 AVAGAFIGRLVGDDR

-298 GLIVDGVPRVS
+298 GLIIDGVPRVS

-374 LVLGRLNADYF
+374 LVLGRLNAEYF

-390 KLYPDKARAAIEKHI
+390 KLYPEKAHAAIEKQI
-405 ARPMNLSVEDA
+405 ARPLGLPVADA
-416 AYGIVRVVNANM
+416 AYGIIRVVNANM

-434 SSIQKGLDPR
+434 SSIEKGFDPR
-444 EFTLIAFGGA
+444 EFTLVAFGGA

-461 MAKDLGMR
+461 LAKEIGMR

-492 DYVQTIAQPAASL
+492 DYVQTV
-505 DPAELARA
+505 ARA
-513 YRAMEDQARAQLRT
+513 AVSVDPEALERAYAEMEAKARAQLSE
-527 EKISDDVIE
+527 EKISDDEVDIY
-536 IEWSA
+536 WTA

-546 GQAYELNVPVDASH
+546 GQAYELNVPVPH
-560 LHRTQVQVSRFER
+560 
-573 KGNNSSGRRDDASQR
+573 SGR
-588 DSQLTRQD
+588 LTRKD
-596 IDATVA
+596 VEATVA
-602 RFHTLHHKV
+602 RFHALHHKV
-611 YAYSSTDEPVDVI
+611 YAYSSTADPVDVI
-624 NVRLVGIGQVPDV
+624 NVRLVGIGKVPEV
-637 KLPRRQR
+637 RIPKHKR
-644 GVASPRGALKGK
+644 GGKSARGALKGT
-656 RPVYYA
+656 RPVYYE
-662 GRGFVNVPVYERDL
+662 GRGFIRAPVYERDRL
-676 MQPGNVVKGPCIIEE
+676 KPGNLVKGPCIIEE

-704 KVDAWGNVIIN
+704 KVDTWGNVIIN
-715 L
+715 M

>member
-17 IDDKGKKIRY
+17 IDDKGKKIHY
-27 TKVLTTPK
+27 TKVLTVPK
-35 NPAQGVLNGIEKI
+35 NPAQGVLNGIEKM
-48 LRLANA
+48 LRMANA
-54 TMADLDYMVHGHG
+54 SMADLDYMVHGHG

-77 RKGAQTGLIT
+77 RKGAKTGLIT

-122 LRVEVDERVGAHGE
+122 LRVEVDERVGSKGE
-136 VVRALD
+136 VVRPLD
-142 ESSVVRAAKDL
+142 EASVERAVKYL

-176 RVKEI
+176 RIKEI
-181 CREINPEA
+181 CHDIYPEA
-189 FVSISSEICPEFR
+189 FVSVSSEICPEFR

-210 VINAYLQP
+210 VINAYLQR
-218 IVERYIRN
+218 IVERYIGN
-226 LIALLNDKYGNVEV
+226 LVQMLCDKYGPVEV
-240 RIMQASGGAMSAATA
+240 RVMQASGGAMSAAAA

-270 AVAGAFIGKLLGDKQ
+270 AVAGAFIGTLLGDKQ

-298 GLIVDGVPRVS
+298 GIIVDGVPRVS

-325 VHAIGAG
+325 VHALGAG

-337 WIDKGGALNVGPQS
+337 WVDKGGALNVGPKS

-390 KLYPDKARAAIEKHI
+390 KLYPDKARAAIEMHI
-405 ARPMNLSVEDA
+405 ARPLKMSVEDA
-416 AYGIVRVVNANM
+416 AYGIIRVVNANM

-434 SSIQKGLDPR
+434 SSIEKGFDPR
-444 EFTLIAFGGA
+444 EFTLVAFGGA

-461 MAKDLGMR
+461 LAKDIGMR

-492 DYVQTIAQPAASL
+492 DYVQTIAKPAASA
-505 DPAELARA
+505 DPDEMLRA
-513 YRAMEDQARAQLRT
+513 YTAMEAKAIAQLRE
-527 EKISDDVIE
+527 EKIPEDVIE
-536 IEWSA
+536 IQWTA
-541 DLRYA
+541 DLRYS
-546 GQAYELNVPVDASH
+546 GQAYELNVPVP
-560 LHRTQVQVSRFER
+560 RNG
-573 KGNNSSGRRDDASQR
+573 K
-588 DSQLTRQD
+588 LTRKD
-596 IDATVA
+596 IEATVA
-602 RFHTLHHKV
+602 RFHALHQKV
-611 YAYSSTDEPVDVI
+611 YEYSSTDEPVDII

-637 KLPRRQR
+637 KLPRHKRD
-644 GVASPRGALKGK
+644 VASPRAARKGT
-656 RPVYYA
+656 RSVYFE
-662 GRGFVNVPVYERDL
+662 GRGFIKVPVYERDL
-676 MQPGNVVKGPCIIEE
+676 LKPGNLVKGPCMIEE

-704 KVDAWGNVIIN
+704 KVDIWGNVIIT

>member
-10 TFTDIVL
+10 TFTDMVL
-17 IDDKGKKIRY
+17 IDDQRGRIHY

-48 LRLANA
+48 LRIANV

-77 RKGAQTGLIT
+77 RKGAETGLIT
-87 TAGFRDVLEIARI
+87 TAGFRDVLEIARV

-109 LTVDTPEPLVPRY
+109 LMVDTPEPLVPRY
-122 LRVEVDERVGAHGE
+122 LRVEVDERVGSKGE

-142 ESSVVRAAKDL
+142 EQSVVRAAQYL
-153 KEQGAETIAVCLLF
+153 KEQRVETIAVCLLF
-167 SFLNPKHEQ
+167 AFLNPAHEQ

-181 CREINPEA
+181 CREIYPEA
-189 FVSISSEICPEFR
+189 FVSISSDICPEFR
-202 EFERASTT
+202 EFERTSTT

-218 IVERYIRN
+218 IVERYLGH
-226 LIALLNDKYGNVEV
+226 LITMLREKYGPVEV
-240 RIMQASGGAMSAATA
+240 RIMQASGGAMTAETA

-270 AVAGAFIGKLLGDKQ
+270 AVAGAFIGKLVGDDH
-285 LMTVDMGGTSFDI
+285 LISVDMGGTSFDI
-298 GLIVDGVPRVS
+298 GLIVGGVPRVS
-309 SEGKFE
+309 SEGMFE

-357 PACYGL
+357 PACYGI
-363 GGELPVVTDAN
+363 GGEQPTVTDAN
-374 LVLGRLNADYF
+374 LALGRLNANYF

-390 KLYPDKARAAIEKHI
+390 KLYPDPARAAIEKHI
-405 ARPMNLSVEDA
+405 ARPLKMSLEDA

-434 SSIQKGLDPR
+434 SSIQKGYDPR

-461 MAKDLGMR
+461 IARDLGMR

-492 DYVQTIAQPAASL
+492 DYVQTIAKPAASL
-505 DPAELARA
+505 DPEELVRA
-513 YRAMEDQARAQLRT
+513 YAVMEEKARAQLRV
-527 EKISDDVIE
+527 EKVAENTIA
-536 IEWSA
+536 IEWTA
-541 DLRYA
+541 DLRYV
-546 GQAYELNVPVDASH
+546 GQAYELNVAMPRNEH
-560 LHRTQVQVSRFER
+560 
-573 KGNNSSGRRDDASQR
+573 
-588 DSQLTRQD
+588 LTRQD
-596 IDATVA
+596 IEATVA
-602 RFHTLHHKV
+602 RFHALHQKV
-611 YAYSSTDEPVDVI
+611 YAYSSTDEPVDFI
-624 NVRLVGIGQVPDV
+624 NVRLVGIGKVPAV
-637 KLPRRQR
+637 KLPRQQR
-644 GVASPRGALKGK
+644 GPASPRAALKDT
-656 RPVYYA
+656 RPVYFE
-662 GRGFVNVPVYERDL
+662 GRGFVQVPVYERDL
-676 MQPGNVVKGPCIIEE
+676 LKSGNEAKGPCIIEE
-691 IISSTVVIPGATA
+691 MASTTVVIPGATA
-704 KVDAWGNVIIN
+704 KVDAWGNIVIA

>member
-17 IDDKGKKIRY
+17 IDDKGKKIHY
-27 TKVLTTPK
+27 TKVLTVPK
-35 NPAQGVLNGIEKI
+35 SPAQGVLNGIEKI
-48 LRLANA
+48 LRLASA
-54 TMADLDYMVHGHG
+54 SMSDLDYMVHGHG

-77 RKGAQTGLIT
+77 RKGAKTGLIT

-122 LRVEVDERVGAHGE
+122 LRVEVNERVGAHGE
-136 VVRALD
+136 VVRPLD
-142 ESSVVRAAKDL
+142 EASVVRAARYL
-153 KEQGAETIAVCLLF
+153 KEQGAATIAVCLLF
-167 SFLNPKHEQ
+167 SFLNPQHEE

-181 CREINPEA
+181 CREIYPEA

-202 EFERASTT
+202 EFERTSTT

-218 IVERYIRN
+218 IVEGYIRN
-226 LIALLNDKYGNVEV
+226 LTAMLNEKYGKVEV
-240 RIMQASGGAMSAATA
+240 RIMQASGGAMSAETA

-298 GLIVDGVPRVS
+298 GLIVGGVPRVS

-337 WIDKGGALNVGPQS
+337 WIDTGGALNMGPQS

-357 PACYGL
+357 PACYGF

-405 ARPMNLSVEDA
+405 ARPMKLSLEDA
-416 AYGIVRVVNANM
+416 AYGMIRVVNANM
-428 VKGMAG
+428 VKGMSG
-434 SSIQKGLDPR
+434 SSIEKGFDPR
-444 EFTLIAFGGA
+444 EFTLVAFGGA

-461 MAKDLGMR
+461 LAKEIGMS
-469 KVVIPLYPGALSA
+469 KIVIPLYPGALSA

-492 DYVQTIAQPAASL
+492 DYVQTIAKPAASVEPGDL
-505 DPAELARA
+505 LRA
-513 YRAMEDQARAQLRT
+513 YAAMEEKARAQLRE
-527 EKISDDVIE
+527 EKIPESEIE
-536 IEWSA
+536 IQWTA

-546 GQAYELNVPVDASH
+546 GQAYELNVPVT
-560 LHRTQVQVSRFER
+560 RNG
-573 KGNNSSGRRDDASQR
+573 K
-588 DSQLTRQD
+588 LTRKD
-596 IDATVA
+596 IEATVA
-602 RFHTLHHKV
+602 RFHALHQKV
-611 YAYSSTDEPVDVI
+611 YEYSSTDEPVDVI
-624 NVRLVGIGQVPDV
+624 NVRLIGGGQVPDV
-637 KLPRRQR
+637 KLPRRKR
-644 GVASPRGALKGK
+644 GVASPRAALKGK

-662 GRGFVNVPVYERDL
+662 GRGFMNVPVYERDL
-676 MQPGNVVKGPCIIEE
+676 LQPGNVVKGPCMIEE
-691 IISSTVVIPGATA
+691 IISSTVVIPGALA
-704 KVDAWGNVIIN
+704 KVDVWGNVIIS